1 MTSTS
6 KEGEEEKQKQ
16 IVAADAAYKAGI
28 AAIRANDLE
37 SAIQFLGSSLEIR
50 NEIFGEGSIEVAPT
64 YLKYGCVLF
73 WKAQEDNTVFG
84 ANAPGGAGGK
94 PAVAMMRI
102 RRKMLLRRRGRK
114 RKNKRKKK
122 KTTTEKTRTRK
133 EAKTRKTK
141 KKQTWNWRGSC

>member
-1 MTSTS
+1 MTSTG

-16 IVAADAAYKAGI
+16 IAADAAYEAGI

-37 SAIQFLGSSLEIR
+37 SAIQFLGSSLENE

-84 ANAPGGAGGK
+84 ANAPGGAGGE
-94 PAVAMMRI
+94 AGGGDDANTT
-102 RRKMLLRRRGRK
+102 
-114 RKNKRKKK
+114 KNAAATKEEEEKKEERKKK

>member
-1 MTSTS
+1 MTSTA

-37 SAIQFLGSSLEIR
+37 SAIQFLGSSFEIR

-84 ANAPGGAGGK
+84 ANAPGGAGGE
-94 PAVAMMRI
+94 AGGGDDANTT
-102 RRKMLLRRRGRK
+102 
-114 RKNKRKKK
+114 KNAAATKEEE
-122 KTTTEKTRTRK
+122 EKEQK
-133 EAKTRKTK
+133 EEEEDDDGEDANEEEAKTRKTK